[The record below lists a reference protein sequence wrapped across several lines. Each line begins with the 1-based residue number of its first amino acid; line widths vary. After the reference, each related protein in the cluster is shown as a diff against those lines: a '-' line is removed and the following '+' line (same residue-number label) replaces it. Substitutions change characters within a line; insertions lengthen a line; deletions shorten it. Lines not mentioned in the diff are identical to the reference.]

1 MPPVLAN
8 FLYPVISMSTNKDE
22 PSHVYLLEEG
32 LELWLVV
39 IENSTTL
46 SPELLEM
53 STNILSIIG
62 MALAEIRFKDDFLN
76 LYFDLKFRKYIRES
90 TNCTLHHSIVYSI
103 EPKRVSVSSWQRGYQ
118 MLHVLVE
125 RYAT

>member
-1 MPPVLAN
+1 MKPSGLDFAHVLIANEILFKVQIVKASNEMPPVLAN

-46 SPELLEM
+46 SPELLEL

-62 MALAEIRFKDDFLN
+62 MSLA
-76 LYFDLKFRKYIRES
+76 
-90 TNCTLHHSIVYSI
+90 
-103 EPKRVSVSSWQRGYQ
+103 
-118 MLHVLVE
+118 
-125 RYAT
+125 